1 MTLGTV
7 DRNTPAIVFSVI
19 GDQVP
24 HGLRPVPRYGPGRE
38 VIGQA
43 LAKGRTPEQGRAME
57 AWAGRI
63 AVEAGKV
70 YRGPLLTGPLAVEF
84 RFFRSRPQHHFG
96 TGRNAGKLKPDA
108 ARYPIVRPDVLKVA
122 RVAEDALTGV
132 VYADDAQIVE
142 ERLLK
147 LYGEPARLEVEV
159 YVLDP
164 QARPLEPPPGQQT
177 LGEEMAA

>member
-1 MTLGTV
+1 MTLATV
-7 DRNTPAIVFSVI
+7 DRQSPAIAFTVI

-57 AWAGRI
+57 RWAGLI
-63 AVEAGKV
+63 AAAAQQQ
-70 YRGPLLTGPLAVEF
+70 YRGALLTGPLAVEF
-84 RFFRSRPQHHFG
+84 RFVRARPQGHFG
-96 TGRNAGKLKPDA
+96 TGRNAGTLKPNA
-108 ARYPIVRPDVLKVA
+108 PRYPIVRPDALKLA

-132 VYADDAQIVE
+132 LYADDAQIVE

-147 LYGEPARLEVEV
+147 VYGDPARLEVEIF
-159 YVLDP
+159 LID
-164 QARPLEPPPGQQT
+164 AMSRPLEPLAGQQT
-177 LGEEMAA
+177 LDQELAA